1 MDAQHITRCI
11 GIPHLT
17 LENYES
23 AEPDSRYILTSPRSL
38 EACERSGVKPL
49 ELLRIPVEEFYDQY
63 KDKDYLSRSEILEEF
78 HLQENVRLAKLKQAR
93 EERHRIIYL
102 EAENEAANVPSYIKE
117 SEIRQTVSTPNLSK
131 SKSPGGKK
139 RNVAWDSS
147 VRGANIP
154 LRDSSDTVIG
164 RHSSTNIQKSWKE
177 SLRSNDS
184 PPATSTPI
192 KKSQSAENISVIGQR
207 SAVKPRPQTALQRSK
222 SYSAPVRT
230 PRKSKQQQIS
240 QRNDKLLTALKK
252 KVKKESAAVKT
263 KGRAVGVKQS
273 LSNDHIASDYASLIQ
288 AHRELATNVTALE
301 SELKTLRLQQKR
313 EEAYERKDVNVKTAE
328 LHRKT
333 VNATARANYC
343 RNKLVQ
349 ARTRKPSDHDFH
361 ALRRMECDGRSHML
375 RETQTHINELKGE
388 IKQYKTQRTARILQ
402 EERAAWEDIVV
413 TRQSRALQ
421 RADVKARR
429 AVRDRS
435 SKTRQKRLE
444 RERLHAENMR
454 ALVNQE
460 EQALLKK
467 LDTIITK
474 EKKAEYISSEKE
486 RMVKKSRDAALRSAA
501 ARSTVISKRGRT
513 FDKMSHQAQMIAN
526 LEQRGTAARWK

>member
-102 EAENEAANVPSYIKE
+102 EAENEAANVPSYIRE

-131 SKSPGGKK
+131 SKSPGKK

-164 RHSSTNIQKSWKE
+164 RHSSGSIQKSWKE

-184 PPATSTPI
+184 SPATSTPI
-192 KKSQSAENISVIGQR
+192 KHSKSAENISVIGQR
-207 SAVKPRPQTALQRSK
+207 SAVKPRPQTALQKSK
-222 SYSAPVRT
+222 SYTAPART
-230 PRKSKQQQIS
+230 PRKSKQQQIA

-263 KGRAVGVKQS
+263 KGRAVGVRKS
-273 LSNDHIASDYASLIQ
+273 LSNENIASDYASLIQ
-288 AHRELATNVTALE
+288 AHRDLATNVTSLE
-301 SELKTLRLQQKR
+301 SELKTLRIQQR
-313 EEAYERKDVNVKTAE
+313 RDEAYERKDVNVKTAE

-333 VNATARANYC
+333 INATARANYC
-343 RNKLVQ
+343 RNKLAQ
-349 ARTRKPSDHDFH
+349 ARTRRPSDHAVH
-361 ALRRMECDGRSHML
+361 QLRRMECDGRSHML
-375 RETQTHINELKGE
+375 RETQAHISELKGE

-402 EERAAWEDIVV
+402 EERAAWEDIVT

-467 LDTIITK
+467 LDTIISK
-474 EKKAEYISSEKE
+474 EKKADYITSEKE
-486 RMVKKSRDAALRSAA
+486 RMVKKSREAALRSAA
-501 ARSTVISKRGRT
+501 ARSTVLSKRGRT
-513 FDKMSHQAQMIAN
+513 FDKMSHQAQMIAD